1 MNVPISN
8 RNRFVIGHI
17 KASYPC
23 TMQSVVNWCI
33 EQGLEDAFDMA
44 FQSMLMDK
52 LITVSI
58 EDNALVIN
66 PA

>member
-1 MNVPISN
+1 MTPTPN
-8 RNRFVIGHI
+8 RIRFVIDHI
-17 KASYPC
+17 EASYPC
-23 TMQSVVNWCI
+23 TMNGVVNWCV

-44 FQSMLMDK
+44 LQSMLMDK

-58 EDNALVIN
+58 EDGALIVN

>member
-1 MNVPISN
+1 MTTTPSRIML
-8 RNRFVIGHI
+8 VIDHI
-17 KASYPC
+17 EASYPC
-23 TMQSVVNWCI
+23 TMQSVVNWCL